1 MRGSWEAKKKK
12 KVRGGVGAS
21 QRVREAGCANWKP
34 SFSSIMDSLRLPGS
48 QGSRP
53 SIQWPMDCPAIGSK
67 VNGPRKLSI
76 LTNA

>member
-1 MRGSWEAKKKK
+1 MRGSWEEAKKKE
-12 KVRGGVGAS
+12 RGGVGAS
-21 QRVREAGCANWKP
+21 QRGGVCANWKP
-34 SFSSIMDSLRLPGS
+34 RFSSIMDSLRLPGS

-53 SIQWPMDCPAIGSK
+53 SIQFPMDSPAIGSK